1 MAVGDITWTSLGPYQ
16 ADAGAIKTAMDA
28 LSTGAA
34 TAGADTTS
42 YLLVYIGNGQIMIYK
57 IVRAGA

>member
-1 MAVGDITWTSLGPYQ
+1 MAAGDITLTNLGPYT
-16 ADAGAIKTAMDA
+16 ADGAAIKTAMDA

-42 YLLVYIGNGQIMIYK
+42 YHFVNIGNGQIMIYK

>member
-1 MAVGDITWTSLGPYQ
+1 MAAGDITFTASGPY
-16 ADAGAIKTAMDA
+16 DPNDGAIKTLMDT

-42 YLLVYIGNGQIMIYK
+42 YHFVACRDGKVMIYK
-57 IVRAGA
+57 IVRAAA

>member
-1 MAVGDITWTSLGPYQ
+1 MAAGDITFTTLGPYA
-16 ADAGAIKTAMDA
+16 ADAAAIKTAMDA

-42 YLLVYIGNGQIMIYK
+42 YQIVYVGAGKVMIYK
-57 IVRAGA
+57 IVRAAA